1 MAPLGGLA
9 GLLPCVPQRR
19 PQDPILH
26 LPGGVPC
33 SLFLAQA
40 SLVPPAIHFPRGFPG
55 SSSSL
60 LVSTMATTMECN
72 SARRLVAGGGGS
84 KFPLGTSCSPE
95 LRRQRAPVSK
105 GRAEEEQPP
114 SLRSGWKT
122 KAASL
127 AQSLGSK
134 AQVGSALDKNSG
146 QAGASKPETWG
157 ALLRGS
163 PGAVS

>member
-1 MAPLGGLA
+1 MST
-9 GLLPCVPQRR
+9 CVSSDNSFPSVRQE
-19 PQDPILH
+19 PSFGPWK
-26 LPGGVPC
+26 G
-33 SLFLAQA
+33 SLFLQQRQEYL
-40 SLVPPAIHFPRGFPG
+40 SHFPRGFPG

-60 LVSTMATTMECN
+60 LVSAMATTMECN